1 MALPW
6 TTVERVATREGPLEL
21 RRRGGDFL
29 ITIAGRVLMTSAARR
44 SEEELARL
52 ALAGRRDAR
61 VLLGGLGM
69 GFTLRAALDALS
81 PAGRVVV
88 CELTPEVA
96 AWCRGP
102 LAGLTGDALADPRV
116 ELRIEDVA
124 RAIRAR
130 SAAWDAIVLDLYEGP
145 NAATQ
150 RDDDPLYGDAA
161 LAAARRALRP
171 RGVLAIWSEDPDAAF
186 EQRLEAAGFATAR
199 HRIGKGGR
207 RHVVYLAATRRT

>member
-52 ALAGRRDAR
+52 ALAGRPDAR

-116 ELRIEDVA
+116 ELRLEDVA

-130 SAAWDAIVLDLYEGP
+130 SAAYDAIVLDLYEGP

-150 RDDDPLYGDAA
+150 RDDDPFYGDAA
-161 LAAARRALRP
+161 LAAARQALRP
-171 RGVLAIWSEDPDAAF
+171 RGVLAVWSEDPDAAF
-186 EQRLEAAGFATAR
+186 EQRLASAGFATAR

-207 RHVVYLAATRRT
+207 RHVVYLGARRI